1 MKFDQAG
8 LLWAMDTLTNSGHQ
22 DPEGLIAR
30 IESSK
35 DTGNMTGISKEEA
48 AQVGI
53 KNINEPVM
61 SMFAAAQ
68 YDSQTGRRYRV
79 SDSTRANINQRV
91 DEALFSGVQP
101 VNPFLDQQGHLTLHH
116 QPKHK
121 TVVVDDE
128 KLLTEIYDL
137 MEATI

>member
-1 MKFDQAG
+1 MKFDQAS
-8 LLWAMDTLTNSGHQ
+8 LLWAMNTLVDSGHP

-35 DTGNMTGISKEEA
+35 DNNIAGISKEEA

-53 KNINEPVM
+53 KNIDEPVM
-61 SMFAAAQ
+61 SMFAATQ
-68 YDSQTGRRYRV
+68 YDTQTGRRYRV
-79 SDSTRANINQRV
+79 SDSTRTHINQRI
-91 DEALFSGVQP
+91 DEALFSGTQP
-101 VNPFLDQQGHLTLHH
+101 SNPFLDQQGYLTLQH

-121 TVVVDDE
+121 AVVVDDE

-137 MEATI
+137 METTI